1 MKNFKRPGQ
10 WKRYIFPSLLLAA
23 LCIGGV
29 ELLFCYYQAPEI
41 YAAVTAPVR
50 AAADRTG
57 ELSEMVWAGLRRRT
71 DAAVERGVEQ
81 VQAGLQRLDEL
92 LAWEPPAPEEPEAP
106 EELQENLQLVD
117 DAAVAPPPSFPADDG
132 LTSLLRRDGT
142 DYLTGGSR
150 NLVYYDQTDPDW
162 AEQPYGSDTIG
173 RYGCGPTAMAM
184 AVSTLSDTQMDPA
197 QMAQYCVEH
206 GYWASKHGSYWSIVP
221 GVAEDFGLSCTSL
234 PPEETDTDTI
244 EHYLATGHLLVALVG
259 PGHFTNGG
267 HFILLRGS
275 TLDGSVLVADPA
287 SRERSLTLWDPA
299 LILDELSRN
308 RSSGGPLW
316 ALATGF

>member
-1 MKNFKRPGQ
+1 MKNFKRPRQ
-10 WKRYIFPSLLLAA
+10 WKRYIIPSLLLAA

-29 ELLFCYYQAPEI
+29 ELLFCYYQAPEV
-41 YAAVTAPVR
+41 YAVITAPVR
-50 AAADRTG
+50 AAAERTG
-57 ELSEMVWAGLRRRT
+57 ELGEMVWVGLRRRT

-92 LAWEPPAPEEPEAP
+92 LTREPPAPEEPP
-106 EELQENLQLVD
+106 ELRDELQLVD
-117 DAAVAPPPSFPADDG
+117 DTAVAPPPRSPAADS
-132 LTSLLRRDGT
+132 LTSLLRQDGT
-142 DYLTGGSR
+142 DYLTGGMR

-173 RYGCGPTAMAM
+173 RYGCGPTVMAM
-184 AVSTLSDTQMDPA
+184 AVSTLSETRMDPA
-197 QMAQYCVEH
+197 QMARYCVDH
-206 GYWASKHGSYWSIVP
+206 GYWASKHGSYWSIVS

-234 PPEETDTDTI
+234 PPEETDEDTI

-275 TLDGSVLVADPA
+275 TLDGGVLVADPA
-287 SRERSLTLWDPA
+287 SQERSLTLWEPS
-299 LILDELSRN
+299 LILDELSHS

-316 ALATGF
+316 ALSPGF